1 MPQKTNLNV
10 APFYNDFDQDKNFY
24 KVLFRPGYSIQ
35 ARELTQLQ
43 SILQNQIE
51 QFGKYSFKQGELV
64 IPGEVGLNTKLNF
77 VKLSSVS
84 EIPINQDGQIVY
96 KKYDISQL
104 KLEKLKGITSGVTAT
119 VIDAITATDSTSDVI
134 FVNYTNS
141 GNDGNEETFRQG
153 ETLEVVDGINTP
165 LLVVGTDGSVLPT
178 SIEVTNPDTGV
189 KSSLESPAM
198 GYASAVQVE
207 EGIYFVNGY
216 FVKNNPQLLVIDN
229 YYDKPSAKIGFK
241 ISESIVTAEED
252 NSLYDN
258 AIGSSNYTSP
268 GAHRLKISL
277 DLIKYSL
284 NQITDKNFIQL
295 LSVRLGSIQSQV
307 TQTDYNLLEQT
318 LARRTYD
325 ESGDYVVDDFS
336 LDIREYYQ
344 ENGNLGVYSKDE
356 FNLVNGDSVEKAREK
371 LLASVGPGKAYIK
384 GFEIVNKETK
394 YITVNKARETLD
406 REDIRIKTKGLP
418 TYKITNTY
426 GSVPLNAEAPQ
437 LTAYPNVF
445 LSCVFNDGSIGLNN
459 TEGINDPKQTLN
471 LRGSFFDIQT
481 GIKTIYIAVNSQYAN
496 TYSTLS
502 GSNFVSTIGTIW
514 FVQTR
519 TDQGQP
525 SVAASVKSIAFSKVK
540 RVEVDP
546 TGSVT
551 FLELTVSG
559 RKDYLDN
566 YLKEYDLGSGS
577 NFREIY
583 LTQND
588 AISGA
593 TPFGN
598 IVDYNETIT
607 PVIGTIKPSNFTL
620 IERGTGF
627 NPDTDIIVSKG
638 RKEDGSAV
646 YNTIFGFSYFDPQ
659 FFTKITLDEAI
670 TVADSFTP
678 GKYIYGA
685 ESGAYGVV
693 EGGPASNSD
702 IGFYTSGKT
711 LMVKTLFGTF
721 KSGETI
727 FDESNNSLRIA
738 KDNTISHFIVNKRGL
753 NYAPGTKIRV
763 DGIDYDNTKVNLRLN
778 NSGALVSA
786 DIVNREVFNQEYSKP
801 PIINIIQAT
810 GGGGITTAAVV
821 TPVLVRNAVTT
832 YTPQN
837 VKSFFAEFG
846 SGNTNIFTS
855 DVELGKQ
862 KYTETIGITDFTFS
876 GEQGRK
882 YIECNGFGGDA
893 TKFLQQNDLIQ
904 ITDTSGTVV
913 RCIVQ
918 QATKPEGILKSRIYF
933 DRSLPND
940 VDNTSVVRVR
950 PAIDNFNM
958 GTLIYKTGTS
968 QLSSIVANSEDSKI
982 TYYLRRDFVSTGNGT
997 QQGLTFAAQ
1006 LPFGTQRFVSFSESN
1021 FLVTILNPGDAPN
1034 IKTGDIV
1041 YVTSEQISIKAST
1054 DATSGLTSG
1063 SVELKFPLN
1072 YFGTV
1077 PTNGKYPTL
1086 KLTATLEVSKAKP
1099 RLKTAVI
1106 NKRIIIDSS
1115 RDRIIPLRGK
1125 DYDTGSLD
1133 VASYA
1138 DVFKLRYVY
1147 EGSAS
1152 EAPIVDRNGK
1162 LVSGVDVTSR
1172 FTFDD
1177 GQRDTIYD
1185 VSRIILK
1192 PGSQPTVGQLVVAF
1206 DYFEHTQGDFCTVDS
1221 YLHEAGV
1228 TSDQIPSYN
1237 SPSLGKVSL
1246 KDVLDFRPKIDN
1258 NSIISGFQNT
1268 SLLSSSITR
1277 AFTGTGGIVAS
1288 TPAPDSNIEFTFSFT
1303 QKQYLD
1309 RIDGVFLNKKG
1320 EFILKEGNSSLNPT
1334 RPDLI
1339 NDAIPLYYLYV
1350 PAFTQSSKD
1359 VRITSV
1365 DNKRYTMRDI
1375 GKLEKRIERLEYYT
1389 LLSVLEQQALNM
1401 QIVDSTGTNRYKS
1414 GFIVDNFETHKI
1426 GSLQS
1431 LDYKCAID
1439 TQQAVLRPQSKEDS
1453 FSLVEVNTREDQRS
1467 VSGYKRMGDR
1477 ITLPIKSEI
1486 ELLGNSFATKTVNPN
1501 PFVVLQYAGDANIA
1515 PNVDSWYDT
1524 SVAPLVN
1531 DNNTNLYSIFLA
1543 KNKLKDAFSSLF
1555 NSYKINW
1562 LGANRSFFN
1571 IGSFAEVNTNL
1582 SDSSVA
1588 TASISSSSNI
1598 SPENNEI
1605 GKGISTK
1612 GIGSNVVA
1620 TSLSFFARSIPIK
1633 YTINRLKPNTNIFVF
1648 MEGRNI
1654 ARWVNPDARYTGIA
1668 GNSLTAFNG
1677 RITTDENG
1685 NASGIILVPAGN
1697 PPKENAI
1704 WSGNVDTVVYDDDA
1718 EEIRFTTG
1726 AKTIRFTSSST
1737 DASKETID
1745 TYAEIKFYATGLLPE
1760 NKSSIVSTSPAYF
1773 KSNEGTQVT
1782 GSNTDNPV
1790 KPNPMT
1796 QTFKIE
1802 KFEGGV
1808 FVTAVDLFFSK
1819 KSSTIPLRV
1828 YLTDIENGKPGKN
1841 IIPGSQQML
1850 LPGTYLRVIAS
1861 DTLTIVKGE
1870 KVTGSSSNASGP
1882 ISRIFDK
1889 NNIELA
1895 VSSSGVFTLTNDQIY
1910 TLVTSNHNGISFK
1923 ADENLSVPSIITN
1936 NNLNNTTKTLKIVK
1950 DSGRVTD
1957 LRVKNTG
1964 SSYESAFLTIES
1976 PQLPGGGNATATV
1989 RVSGGK
1995 IYDTELVLSG
2005 SEYTEPPAI
2014 VINGTGTGSAG
2025 AEIEAFITIDTPAV
2039 RMGIAT
2045 DDVGTTRSITPTK
2058 FRFDYPVYLQNDTE
2072 YALSIETDSID
2083 YEIWA
2088 SKLGEIEIATS
2099 TIVTT
2104 QPALGSLFKSQNT
2117 NDWTEDLFEDI
2128 KFKMYRADFD
2138 ISRTATL
2145 LLTNENLGYEKL
2157 DPNSIETNAESNTT
2171 ATSDLF
2177 KNNNFIF
2184 KVYHPDHGFDSDE
2197 NSYVFF
2203 RGAQDVGGL
2212 SSSQLNSQLF
2222 KVYNPGVDYYSLIS
2236 INRASANAFGGGSS
2250 ILSSYN
2256 RKYEK
2261 IFASIPVLSFSST
2274 KIDSFIKT
2282 TNISPVDDNV
2292 KTFASYS
2299 QTDYEKTFLNEEAFF
2314 INQKIITSRINE
2326 TINDIDRSL
2335 TYKIELSSKTST
2347 LSPLVDLSR
2356 ASIKTITNKI
2366 ENAKGKEPRFGRRNQ
2381 ILEFYP
2387 VYSMLITGVQ
2397 QSETIALNQIV
2408 TGSTTNASGKIV
2420 RVEQNVIYVKIK
2432 TTNAFTAGETLTFET
2447 STFAN
2452 PIKVSS
2458 AGASKQIFQ
2467 IPNTLVPPTYVTAR
2481 NPSVPAQ
2488 LYSNKISGKIISW
2501 NEKTGELTVV
2511 NDKLPI
2517 NNDYD
2522 SPIPTT
2528 GSGSVFNRNSS
2539 VDSQTSDI
2547 FRVGDL
2553 ISYPGQNENQNQFIE
2568 VSKITYSD
2576 GVDFT
2581 SDVQSKNSSSIAKY
2595 VTKEISI
2602 ENPATGIDVRT
2613 TVNTTDIENIRILYR
2628 IKKSSSQE
2636 NFDDIEWEYFNTN
2649 GAPDNVILAS
2659 PENSISAI
2667 TEKQSSYQEL
2677 SYSVDNLPEFS
2688 SFAIKIIMKSSNPA
2702 FVPKVQDLRAV
2713 ASYWYE
2719 TYQSKKW
2726 RSFISWRWYRCDHKY
2741 WQIFFW
2747 KI

>member
-10 APFYNDFDQDKNFY
+10 APFYDDFDQDKNFY
-24 KVLFRPGYSIQ
+24 KILFRPGYSIQ

-96 KKYDISQL
+96 KKYDITQL
-104 KLEKLKGITSGVTAT
+104 KLQILKGLTSGVTAT
-119 VIDAITATDSTSDVI
+119 VIDAIGATDTSSDVI

-153 ETLEVVDGINTP
+153 ETLEVVDGVNTP

-178 SIEVTNPDTGV
+178 SIEVSNPDTNV
-189 KSSLESPAM
+189 KTTVESPAM
-198 GYASAVQVE
+198 GYASAVKVE

-216 FVKNNPQLLVIDN
+216 FVKNSAQLLVIDK
-229 YYDKPSAKIGFK
+229 YYNKPSAKIGFK

-252 NSLYDN
+252 TSLYDN
-258 AIGSSNYTSP
+258 SVGSSNYTSP

-277 DLIKYSL
+277 DLVKYSL
-284 NQITDKNFIQL
+284 SQITDKNFIQL
-295 LSVRLGSIQSQV
+295 LSVRLGSVQSQI

-336 LDIREYYQ
+336 LDVREYYQ
-344 ENGNLGVYSKDE
+344 EDDNLGVYSKDE
-356 FNLVNGDSVEKAREK
+356 FGLVNGDSVEDAREK

-384 GFEIVNKETK
+384 GYEIVNKETK
-394 YITVNKARETLD
+394 YISVNKARETLN

-418 TYKITNTY
+418 TYKVTNIY

-459 TEGINDPKQTLN
+459 TEGSTDSKQTLD
-471 LRGSFFDIQT
+471 LRGTFFDIQT

-502 GSNFVSTIGTIW
+502 GSNFVSTLGTVW

-519 TDQGQP
+519 TDAGEP
-525 SVAASVKSIAFSKVK
+525 SEAASVKSIAFSKVK
-540 RVEVDP
+540 RLEVES
-546 TGSVT
+546 TGGVT

-566 YLKEYDLGSGS
+566 YLTEYDAGAGS

-583 LTQND
+583 LTEND

-607 PVIGTIKPSNFTL
+607 PVIGTVKPSNFTL
-620 IERGTGF
+620 VERGTGF
-627 NPDTDIIVSKG
+627 NPDTDIVISKG

-646 YNTIFGFSYFDPQ
+646 YNSTFGFSYFDPQ

-670 TVADSFTP
+670 TVANSFTP

-693 EGGPASNSD
+693 EGGPAENSN
-702 IGFYTSGKT
+702 IGFYTSSKT

-727 FDESNNSLRIA
+727 FDEGNNALRIA
-738 KDNTISHFIVNKRGL
+738 KDNTISHFIVNRRGS
-753 NYAPGTKIRV
+753 NYAQGTKIRI
-763 DGIDYDNTKVNLRLN
+763 DGIDYDNTKVALTFN

-786 DIVNREVFNQEYSKP
+786 SIVNREVFNQEYSRP
-801 PIINIIQAT
+801 PIVNLIQAT
-810 GGGGITTAAVV
+810 GGGNISIAAVV
-821 TPVLVRNAVTT
+821 TPILVRNAVIT

-837 VKSFFAEFG
+837 TKSFFAQFG
-846 SGNTNIFTS
+846 SGNANTFTA
-855 DVELGKQ
+855 DVEVGKE
-862 KYTETIGITDFTFS
+862 KYAETTAITDFTFN

-882 YIECNGFGGDA
+882 YIECNGFGGDT
-893 TKFLQQNDLIQ
+893 TKFLQQGDLIQ
-904 ITDTSGTVV
+904 FTDTSGLVI
-913 RCIVQ
+913 RCVVQ
-918 QATKPEGILKSRIYF
+918 QATQPEGVLKSRIYL
-933 DRSLPND
+933 DRSLPNN

-950 PAIDNFNM
+950 PAIDNLNM
-958 GTLIYKTGTS
+958 GTLIYKTGTT

-982 TYYLRRDFVSTGNGT
+982 TYYVRRDFVSTGNGT

-1021 FLVTILNPGDAPN
+1021 FIVTILNPGDAPN
-1034 IKTGDIV
+1034 IKIGDIA
-1041 YVTSEQISIKAST
+1041 YVTSEQVVIKAST

-1115 RDRIIPLRGK
+1115 KDRIIPLRGK

-1138 DVFKLRYVY
+1138 DAFKLRYVY

-1152 EAPIVDRNGK
+1152 EPPVVDRNGK
-1162 LVSGVDVTSR
+1162 LVSGIDVTNR

-1185 VSRIILK
+1185 ISRIILK
-1192 PGSQPTVGQLVVAF
+1192 PGSQPTTGQLVAAF

-1237 SPSLGKVSL
+1237 SPALGKVSL

-1258 NSIISGFQNT
+1258 NSIISGFQDT
-1268 SLLSSSITR
+1268 SLLSSSVTR
-1277 AFTGTGGIVAS
+1277 SFSGTGGIISS
-1288 TPAPDSNIEFTFSFT
+1288 TPASDSNIEYTFSFT

-1309 RIDGVFLNKKG
+1309 RIDGLFLNKRG
-1320 EFILKEGNSSLNPT
+1320 EFVLKEGNSSLNPT
-1334 RPDLI
+1334 KPDPI
-1339 NDAIPLYYLYV
+1339 NDAIPLYYLYI

-1359 VRITSV
+1359 VRITAV

-1401 QIVDSTGTNRYKS
+1401 QIVDSTGINRYKS

-1453 FSLVEVNTREDQRS
+1453 FLLVEVNTREDQRS
-1467 VSGYKRMGDR
+1467 VSGYKRIGDR
-1477 ITLPIKSEI
+1477 ITLPFTEL

-1501 PFVVLQYAGDANIA
+1501 PFVVLQYVGDAHVA

-1543 KNKLKDAFSSLF
+1543 KNKLKDAFSSLY

-1571 IGSFAEVNTNL
+1571 IGSFAEVNTDL
-1582 SDSSVA
+1582 SGSSVA
-1588 TASISSSSNI
+1588 MASVSSSSNI

-1620 TSLSFFARSIPIK
+1620 TSLSFFARSVPIK
-1633 YTINRLKPNTNIFVF
+1633 YTINRLKPNTNISVF

-1654 ARWVNPDARYTGIA
+1654 ARWVNPDARYTGVA

-1677 RITTDENG
+1677 PVITDENG
-1685 NASGIILVPAGN
+1685 NASGIILVPSGK
-1697 PPKENAI
+1697 PPKENAV
-1704 WSGNVDTVVYDDDA
+1704 WSGNVDTVVYDEDA
-1718 EEIRFTTG
+1718 DEIRFTTG

-1737 DASKETID
+1737 DASKEDVD

-1760 NKSSIVSTSPAYF
+1760 NVSSIVSTSPAYF
-1773 KSNEGTQVT
+1773 KANEGTQVT
-1782 GSNTDNPV
+1782 GSNTDNPI
-1790 KPNPMT
+1790 KPNPMA

-1802 KFEGGV
+1802 NYEGGV
-1808 FVTAVDLFFSK
+1808 FVTSLDLFFSK

-1841 IIPGSQQML
+1841 IIPGSQQTL
-1850 LPGTYLRVIAS
+1850 LPGTYLRVVAS

-1870 KVTGSSSNASGP
+1870 KATGSTSNASGP
-1882 ISRIFDK
+1882 ISRVFDK
-1889 NNIELA
+1889 NNIELTA
-1895 VSSSGVFTLTNDQIY
+1895 SSSGLFTLTNDQVY
-1910 TLVTSNHNGISFK
+1910 TLILDNHNGVSFK
-1923 ADENLSVPSIITN
+1923 ADENLSIPSVTTN
-1936 NNLNNTTKTLKIVK
+1936 NNLNNTTTTLKIVK

-1957 LRVKNTG
+1957 LRVTNTG

-1976 PQLPGGGNATATV
+1976 PQLPGGGNATSTV
-1989 RVSGGK
+1989 RVSNGK
-1995 IYDTELVLSG
+1995 IYNAELVLSG
-2005 SEYTEPPAI
+2005 SEYTEPPAV
-2014 VINGTGTGSAG
+2014 VINGTGTGAAG
-2025 AEIEAFITIDTPAV
+2025 AEIESFITIDTPAV
-2039 RMGIAT
+2039 RMGIAIDET
-2045 DDVGTTRSITPTK
+2045 GATKSVTPTR
-2058 FRFDYPVYLQNDTE
+2058 FAFDYPVYLQNDTE

-2088 SKLGEIEIATS
+2088 SALGEIEIATS

-2117 NDWTEDLFEDI
+2117 NAWTEDLFEDI
-2128 KFKMYRADFD
+2128 KFKMYRAEFD
-2138 ISRTATL
+2138 ISRTASL

-2157 DPNSIETNAESNTT
+2157 DLNPIETNAESNTT

-2177 KNNNFIF
+2177 KNNNFVF

-2203 RGAQDVGGL
+2203 RGVQDVGGL
-2212 SSSQLNSQLF
+2212 SASQLNSQLF

-2236 INRASANAFGGGSS
+2236 INRASANSFGGGSS

-2261 IFASIPVLSFSST
+2261 IFALVPALSFSQT

-2292 KTFASYS
+2292 KTFTSYS
-2299 QTDYEKTFLNEEAFF
+2299 QTDYEKTFLNEEVFF
-2314 INQKIITSRINE
+2314 INQKIIASRINE
-2326 TINDIDRSL
+2326 TVNDIDRSL
-2335 TYKIELSSKTST
+2335 TYKIELSSKKST
-2347 LSPLVDLSR
+2347 LSPLIDLSR

-2366 ENAKGKEPRFGRRNQ
+2366 ENAKGKESRFGRRNQ

-2387 VYSMLITGVQ
+2387 VYSMLINGVQ
-2397 QSETIALNQIV
+2397 QSETITKGQIV
-2408 TGSTTNASGKIV
+2408 TGKTTNASGKIV
-2420 RVEQNVIYVKIK
+2420 RIDQNVIYVKIK
-2432 TTNAFTAGETLTFET
+2432 TANAFTAGEKLDFET
-2447 STFAN
+2447 DNFTN
-2452 PIKVSS
+2452 DITVSS
-2458 AGASKQIFQ
+2458 SGASKVVFQ
-2467 IPNTLVPPTYVTAR
+2467 IPNILVPPTYVTAR
-2481 NPSVPAQ
+2481 NPAVPAQ
-2488 LYSNKISGKIISW
+2488 LYSNKISGKIVSW
-2501 NEKTGELTVV
+2501 NEKTGQLTVI

-2539 VDSQTSDI
+2539 VDAQAKDI

-2553 ISYPGQNENQNQFIE
+2553 ISYPGQSENENQFIE

-2613 TVNTTDIENIRILYR
+2613 TVNTSDIENIRILYR

-2636 NFDDIEWEYFNTN
+2636 NFEDIEWEYFN
-2649 GAPDNVILAS
+2649 GDGSPDVNVIAS
-2659 PENSISAI
+2659 PENSISGI

-2677 SYSVDNLPEFS
+2677 SYSIDNLPEFS
-2688 SFAIKIIMKSSNPA
+2688 SFAIKIVMKSSNPA

-2719 TYQSKKW
+2719 TY
-2726 RSFISWRWYRCDHKY
+2726 
-2741 WQIFFW
+2741 
-2747 KI
+2747 